1 MTLPTANP
9 EGPNVLS
16 RLAQGKNK
24 GDFIFTWNGKRI
36 KDVKRAWH
44 SALAAAEIED
54 FNFHDLRHTFAS
66 NLAMEGVDLY
76 VLKELLGH
84 KDLKMTQKYAHL
96 SPDHKSKAVS
106 VLDKV
111 FNAEKL
117 EETV

>member
-1 MTLPTANP
+1 M
-9 EGPNVLS
+9 
-16 RLAQGKNK
+16 
-24 GDFIFTWNGKRI
+24 
-36 KDVKRAWH
+36 
-44 SALAAAEIED
+44 
-54 FNFHDLRHTFAS
+54 
-66 NLAMEGVDLY
+66 Y